1 MNIEEKTVD
10 TQATK
15 PEENEN
21 ENVDNES
28 RQRTDDEMRKRDVDN
43 EPRKRDNV
51 DNEPRFTQ
59 SQVNELVGKVR
70 QEARESALKQML
82 ERYGVESE
90 DDLNEMFGAGQKYG
104 MLDEDYRG
112 LNSKYSD
119 VMTENALLKSQIVP
133 DRWED
138 VKAILTTKGL
148 GVTPENIAIEIA
160 THPEWLPQVE
170 NEIPPVAVTRL
181 GDNEI
186 EKREPENER
195 EEILRLMG
203 VL

>member
-15 PEENEN
+15 PEENVN
-21 ENVDNES
+21 DVDNES
-28 RQRTDDEMRKRDVDN
+28 RQRTDDEQRKRDED

-119 VMTENALLKSQIVP
+119 VMTENALLKSQVVP

-138 VKAILTTKGL
+138 VKAILTAKGL

-170 NEIPPVAVTRL
+170 NEVPPVAVTRL

>member
-138 VKAILTTKGL
+138 VKAILTAKGL